1 MSSLIN
7 LQKPLFDYTDLELKA
22 IAFDLMEQLEVI
34 QKNLSLIRIE
44 MSRRRSSNV
53 LASTT
58 ENDLPKMFSEE
69 SITSS
74 KSTIDVKPVMNNPQD
89 LITPL
94 RK

>member
-1 MSSLIN
+1 MIDN
-7 LQKPLFDYTDLELKA
+7 NKPIFEYSEIELKA
-22 IAFDLMEQLEVI
+22 MGFDLMEQLEVI

-74 KSTIDVKPVMNNPQD
+74 KSTIEVKPVMNNPQD